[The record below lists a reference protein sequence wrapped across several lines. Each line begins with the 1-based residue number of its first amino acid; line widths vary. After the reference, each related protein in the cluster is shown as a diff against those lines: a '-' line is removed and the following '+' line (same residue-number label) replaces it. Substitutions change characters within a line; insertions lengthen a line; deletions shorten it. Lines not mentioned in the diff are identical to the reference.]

1 MGFLDRLA
9 HAWNAF
15 REDDMQ
21 GPFGGVPERQVGLSQ
36 GYWHHGKTSYS
47 SFTND
52 QHIVETIVNKMAV
65 DVGSIEFLHARRDD
79 NDRYSETIDS
89 GLNYCLNQ
97 EANIDQTPRDF
108 KQDLVHTILSEGVAA
123 VVPVDTTLNPNKTGG
138 YDIQTIRVGRVVGWY
153 PRDVKVELYNDR
165 TGERQE
171 VLMSKLNVAIIQNPF
186 YSVMNEPNST
196 LQRLLRKLTLLDTL
210 DNDLVNKKLDL
221 IIQLPYTIK
230 SETKRLQAE
239 QRRQD
244 IEFQLSSG
252 KYGIA
257 YTDATEQI
265 TQLNRPVENNLLP
278 TIEYLTQQL
287 YSQLGITTA
296 VLEGT
301 ASEQEMLNYF
311 TRTIEPIADAIA
323 EEFTRTFLTKTARTQ
338 KQTITYLRRP
348 FTLVPMRDLAEIGDK
363 LTRNEILTSNEVRS
377 MIGFKPSDDPIADEL
392 RNSNMPRSDTDPVGV
407 VEEDLNREFEL
418 ERQNRKEY

>member
-1 MGFLDRLA
+1 M
-9 HAWNAF
+9 
-15 REDDMQ
+15 
-21 GPFGGVPERQVGLSQ
+21 
-36 GYWHHGKTSYS
+36 
-47 SFTND
+47 
-52 QHIVETIVNKMAV
+52 
-65 DVGSIEFLHARRDD
+65 
-79 NDRYSETIDS
+79 
-89 GLNYCLNQ
+89 
-97 EANIDQTPRDF
+97 
-108 KQDLVHTILSEGVAA
+108 HTILSEGVAA
-123 VVPVDTTLNPNKTGG
+123 VVPVDTALNPNKTGG
-138 YDIQTIRVGRVVGWY
+138 YDIQTVRVGRVVGWY

-196 LQRLLRKLTLLDTL
+196 LQRLIRKLTLLDTL

-338 KQTITYLRRP
+338 KQIVTYLRRP